1 MDTYTT
7 TLAIGPLGLS
17 LHTADA
23 ELYAAQQRAYHAFA
37 IPPQPSLR
45 GGAPGL
51 RRSNLSPGRRL
62 NLYLSRVS
70 LLPAYSR
77 VACAS
82 LSPPGPPRTR
92 GPLSFR
98 RDACTLPPTITRAPS
113 ISLSSAGR
121 LTLTSLHPFEA
132 ADYFVRT
139 ALALLAFEA
148 GGLLFHAAGLAYHDR
163 GYAFFGH
170 SGSGKTTV
178 ARVSSHAT
186 VLNDDLVVLWPG
198 ASHPAAMRTREAD
211 RWQLIATPFSNPTQV
226 QPAGHQRVPLTALYR
241 LIQDRRVFLEALDPA
256 VATAEIVASSPI
268 VCADPDRAAALLDR
282 AAQLTR
288 AVPVQRLHFLPD
300 ASFWDVIDPR

>member
-7 TLAIGPLGLS
+7 TLAIGPLRLS
-17 LHTADA
+17 LDTVDA
-23 ELYAAQQRAYHAFA
+23 QLHAAQQRAYHAFA
-37 IPPQPSLR
+37 TGP
-45 GGAPGL
+45 AAH
-51 RRSNLSPGRRL
+51 SNLLRL
-62 NLYLSRVS
+62 HFAVTTG
-70 LLPAYSR
+70 A
-77 VACAS
+77 
-82 LSPPGPPRTR
+82 
-92 GPLSFR
+92 
-98 RDACTLPPTITRAPS
+98 APDTWPFEFQ
-113 ISLSSAGR
+113 AGR
-121 LTLTSLHPFEA
+121 LHFTADDYTGAIDLAQQRGQLTFTSLHPFEA

-186 VLNDDLVVLWPG
+186 VLNDDLVVLWPE
-198 ASHPAAMRTREAD
+198 ASHPAAMRTREAQ

>member
-1 MDTYTT
+1 M
-7 TLAIGPLGLS
+7 
-17 LHTADA
+17 
-23 ELYAAQQRAYHAFA
+23 
-37 IPPQPSLR
+37 
-45 GGAPGL
+45 
-51 RRSNLSPGRRL
+51 
-62 NLYLSRVS
+62 
-70 LLPAYSR
+70 
-77 VACAS
+77 
-82 LSPPGPPRTR
+82 
-92 GPLSFR
+92 
-98 RDACTLPPTITRAPS
+98 
-113 ISLSSAGR
+113 
-121 LTLTSLHPFEA
+121 
-132 ADYFVRT
+132 RT

-178 ARVSSHAT
+178 ARLSSARARL
-186 VLNDDLVVLWPG
+186 LNDDLVVLWPG
-198 ASHPAAMRTREAD
+198 VSHPAARQASRPSPSVPPLWGNGNGETGAWTREVN
-211 RWQLIATPFSNPTQV
+211 RWHSIATPFSNPTQV
-226 QPAGHQRVPLTALYR
+226 QPAGSHQVPLTALYR

>member
-7 TLAIGPLGLS
+7 TLAIGPLRLS

-23 ELYAAQQRAYHAFA
+23 ELYAAQQRAYQAFA
-37 IPPQPSLR
+37 SDPVEHSPALR
-45 GGAPGL
+45 LHFAVTAGA
-51 RRSNLSPGRRL
+51 
-62 NLYLSRVS
+62 
-70 LLPAYSR
+70 
-77 VACAS
+77 
-82 LSPPGPPRTR
+82 
-92 GPLSFR
+92 
-98 RDACTLPPTITRAPS
+98 APDTWPFEFQ
-113 ISLSSAGR
+113 AGR
-121 LTLTSLHPFEA
+121 LHFTADDYTGAIDLAQQRGQLTLTSLHPFEA

-148 GGLLFHAAGLAYHDR
+148 GGLLFHAAGLADHDR

-178 ARVSSHAT
+178 ARLSSAHAR
-186 VLNDDLVVLWPG
+186 VLNDDLVVLWPE
-198 ASHPAAMRTREAD
+198 TQ

>member
-7 TLAIGPLGLS
+7 TLAIGPLRLS

-37 IPPQPSLR
+37 SDP
-45 GGAPGL
+45 AAH
-51 RRSNLSPGRRL
+51 SNLLRL
-62 NLYLSRVS
+62 RFAVT
-70 LLPAYSR
+70 AG
-77 VACAS
+77 A
-82 LSPPGPPRTR
+82 
-92 GPLSFR
+92 
-98 RDACTLPPTITRAPS
+98 APDTWPFEFQ
-113 ISLSSAGR
+113 AGR
-121 LTLTSLHPFEA
+121 LHFTADDYTGVIDLAQRRGQLTFTSLHPCEA

-178 ARVSSHAT
+178 ARVSSHAR

-198 ASHPAAMRTREAD
+198 ASHPAATRTREASHPAAMRTRETPQ
-211 RWQLIATPFSNPTQV
+211 WQLIATPFSNPTQV